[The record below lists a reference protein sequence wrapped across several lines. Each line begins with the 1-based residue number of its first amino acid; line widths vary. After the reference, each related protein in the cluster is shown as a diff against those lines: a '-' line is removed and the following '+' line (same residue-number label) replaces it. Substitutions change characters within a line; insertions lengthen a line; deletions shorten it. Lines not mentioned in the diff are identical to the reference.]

1 MAAGT
6 RAGNGKFIRTS
17 ATIRRDHK
25 AAELRGQGWGFQ
37 RIADELGFAHKGKAH
52 EAVMRAYAEIPS
64 EESAQ
69 AKALDLE
76 RIDRLI
82 EKAWE
87 IMLRDHVTVS
97 QGRVVGKQIGW
108 QKDDDREILRD
119 GEGAP
124 IALYEGVLDDG
135 PALAA
140 IREIRGLLER
150 RAKITGY
157 DAPVRSRVEVITE
170 DAFDATLADLE
181 AQVAANDAAAARA
194 AGEGPP
200 LPRA

>member
-1 MAAGT
+1 MT
-6 RAGNGKFIRTS
+6 RRTNRGGNGRFTRTADS
-17 ATIRRDHK
+17 RKRDHK
-25 AAELRGQGWGFQ
+25 AAELRAQGWSYD
-37 RIADELGFAHKGKAH
+37 RIAAELGFASRGHAH
-52 EAVMRAYAEIPS
+52 DAVTRAYADIPS
-64 EESAQ
+64 EATEHARR
-69 AKALDLE
+69 LDLE

-97 QGRVVGKQIGW
+97 QGRVVGKQTGW
-108 QKDDDREILRD
+108 QKDDDGQILRD

-124 IALYEGVLDDG
+124 VPLYEDVLDDG

-157 DAPVRSRVEVITE
+157 DAPARSRVEVVTSDMIEQEITR
-170 DAFDATLADLE
+170 LE
-181 AQVAANDAAAARA
+181 AELGDL
-194 AGEGPP
+194 GPAHRG
-200 LPRA
+200 LA